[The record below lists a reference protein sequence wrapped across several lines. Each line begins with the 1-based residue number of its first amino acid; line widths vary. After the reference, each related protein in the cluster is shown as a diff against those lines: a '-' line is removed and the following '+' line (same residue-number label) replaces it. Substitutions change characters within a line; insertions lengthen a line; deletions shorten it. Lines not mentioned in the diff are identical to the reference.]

1 MSISYRLFPS
11 STLVFILTLLR
22 CFHFASSQTATSSGL
37 PSSSSSSS
45 TALPFYN
52 FTYPTFPD
60 HYGSAIS
67 ASYKDTIDVSW
78 VANGVQDDPVLQIV
92 CWERNDSSSY
102 ICVYFIPSTPLSLQ
116 LSSSIMLQLS
126 EWLTNIE
133 SLPFQIIKTPHPIL
147 TTCPQP
153 PIPPTRTLLP
163 LHHTKNIAPANC
175 DLRILM
181 RAARPSP
188 ALRYSLA
195 TRQTL
200 QRWAWSGTPI
210 TRRPK

>member
-1 MSISYRLFPS
+1 MFISDRLSLS
-11 STLVFILTLLR
+11 STLIFILTLFR
-22 CFHFASSQTATSSGL
+22 CLHFASSQTTTSSGL
-37 PSSSSSSS
+37 PSASSSSS

-60 HYGSAIS
+60 HYGSGIS

-102 ICVYFIPSTPLSLQ
+102 ICVYFIPSTPLSPP
-116 LSSSIMLQLS
+116 LSSSIIPQLS
-126 EWLTNIE
+126 DWLKNIE
-133 SLPFQIIKTPHPIL
+133 SLPYQIIKTPHPTL
-147 TTCPQP
+147 TTYPHP
-153 PIPPTRTLLP
+153 PIPPTRIPLP
-163 LHHTKNIAPANC
+163 LHLTKNTAPANC
-175 DLRILM
+175 DLRIPI
-181 RAARPSP
+181 RAARPSL

-195 TRQTL
+195 IRRTL
-200 QRWAWSGTPI
+200 QRWAWSGTLV